1 MRVWLAMALQAMC
14 LGLSVT
20 MQHYPTT
27 WGHYDMCKSQVYT
40 DEGLTWDY
48 MACQPEAADMT
59 KFLKVTLD
67 PPNITCGDPPET
79 YCALSPQLP
88 LCRLTHKPPITS
100 TGNNEINLEWEQVFI
115 AGMHVAFHGR
125 AVQLRVLISASLGQ
139 GLEKRI
145 YKENPYMCN
154 NECDAGT
161 EELAHPP
168 ELMFDFEGRNP
179 TTFWQSTSWRK
190 YPKPLVVNIT
200 LSWNKT
206 IELTD
211 DIVITF
217 ESGRPEQM
225 VLEKSLDYGRTWQPY
240 QFYATDCLDAFTME
254 PKTVQDLSQFTLL
267 DIICTEEYSRG
278 YVWKYDKTVRFEIK
292 DRFAL
297 FAGPRLHN
305 MASLYGQLD
314 TTKNLRDFFT
324 LTDLR
329 VRLLRPATGAT
340 MVDDSNLSRYFYAI
354 SDIKVHGRCK
364 CNLHAN
370 SCAFDKEKLSCECE
384 HNTTGPDCGRC
395 KRNYQGRA
403 WNAGSYLPIP
413 KGTANICKEAG
424 RNVPSVREAGRNVPS
439 VREAGRNVPSVREAG
454 LNVPS
459 VREAGRNVP
468 SVREAGRNVPS
479 VREAGLNVPSVREA
493 GRNVPSVREAGLNVP
508 SVRETGLNVPSVR
521 EAGLNVPSVRETG
534 LNVPSTVIVIPLV
547 QRAIAVMAQDIVNV
561 RQERQA
567 LSAMSVSPD
576 IYGTM
581 AANVSKTSARV
592 CDNEL
597 LRCQN
602 GGMCVNNVRCQCPA
616 AYTGLLCEK
625 VRCEG
630 EPGGCGDSD
639 TAHAA
644 LPPSLVLLMLSL
656 TGVLLLTQACWETT
670 P

>member
-1 MRVWLAMALQAMC
+1 LSLSRFIFLLAVT
-14 LGLSVT
+14 SHVT

-79 YCALSPQLP
+79 YCAL
-88 LCRLTHKPPITS
+88 
-100 TGNNEINLEWEQVFI
+100 
-115 AGMHVAFHGR
+115 
-125 AVQLRVLISASLGQ
+125 
-139 GLEKRI
+139 
-145 YKENPYMCN
+145 ENPYMCN

-413 KGTANICKEAG
+413 KGTANIYCECFGHSNRCSYIELLNTVICVSCKHNTRGQHCQLCKPGYYRNASADLDDENVCIDCNCNPFGSESDRCNGTGYCKCKAG
-424 RNVPSVREAGRNVPS
+424 A
-439 VREAGRNVPSVREAG
+439 
-454 LNVPS
+454 
-459 VREAGRNVP
+459 
-468 SVREAGRNVPS
+468 
-479 VREAGLNVPSVREA
+479 
-493 GRNVPSVREAGLNVP
+493 
-508 SVRETGLNVPSVR
+508 TGLKCHECLPGYLWDHGCKS
-521 EAGLNVPSVRETG
+521 
-534 LNVPSTVIVIPLV
+534 
-547 QRAIAVMAQDIVNV
+547 
-561 RQERQA
+561 
-567 LSAMSVSPD
+567 
-576 IYGTM
+576 
-581 AANVSKTSARV
+581 RV